1 MEKRLKRKQLAVF
14 VEDSPGVLTHVSGLI
29 SRRGYNIESI
39 AASKTEKDN
48 VTRISL
54 VVQITED
61 WQLEQIMAQL
71 ENRVIHLSKA
81 ASITRELALVKIKSS
96 EEMRQEI
103 ISVVQVFRGQIIDF
117 NAQSM
122 VIQVTNDSHK
132 IDAFCN
138 PRFKHHPWQ
147 DRDKNMVLLKLSA
160 PVKYLFPFSLSALPP
175 LFDFLKP
182 WQSGVKVE

>member
-54 VVQITED
+54 VVQVTED
-61 WQLEQIMAQL
+61 WQLEQIMAQIEKL
-71 ENRVIHLSKA
+71 VQVYRVVHLSKA
-81 ASITRELALVKIKSS
+81 ASMTRELALVKIKSS

-103 ISVVQVFRGQIIDF
+103 MGVVQVFHGQIIDF
-117 NAQSM
+117 NAHSM
-122 VIQVTNDSHK
+122 VIEVTNDSRK
-132 IDAFCN
+132 IDAFCEI
-138 PRFKHHPWQ
+138 
-147 DRDKNMVLLKLSA
+147 ME
-160 PVKYLFPFSLSALPP
+160 KYGIIEIIRTGEISLS
-175 LFDFLKP
+175 
-182 WQSGVKVE
+182 VEPISSF

>member
-71 ENRVIHLSKA
+71 EKL
-81 ASITRELALVKIKSS
+81 
-96 EEMRQEI
+96 
-103 ISVVQVFRGQIIDF
+103 VQVYG
-117 NAQSM
+117 
-122 VIQVTNDSHK
+122 
-132 IDAFCN
+132 C
-138 PRFKHHPWQ
+138 
-147 DRDKNMVLLKLSA
+147 LKSQH
-160 PVKYLFPFSLSALPP
+160 YMQREGGS
-175 LFDFLKP
+175 LKP
-182 WQSGVKVE
+182 MTSLPEVSQVQ

>member
-71 ENRVIHLSKA
+71 EKLVQVYRVIHLSKA
-81 ASITRELALVKIKSS
+81 ASITCELALVKIKSS

-132 IDAFCN
+132 IDAFCEIM
-138 PRFKHHPWQ
+138 Q
-147 DRDKNMVLLKLSA
+147 
-160 PVKYLFPFSLSALPP
+160 KYGIIEIIRTGEISLSIQPVS
-175 LFDFLKP
+175 FTSSF
-182 WQSGVKVE
+182 

>member
-61 WQLEQIMAQL
+61 WQLEQIEKLVQVY
-71 ENRVIHLSKA
+71 RVVHLSKA
-81 ASITRELALVKIKSS
+81 ASMTRELALVKIKSS

-103 ISVVQVFRGQIIDF
+103 MSVVQVFHGQIIDF
-117 NAQSM
+117 NAHSM
-122 VIQVTNDSHK
+122 VIEVTNDSRK
-132 IDAFCN
+132 IDAFCEI
-138 PRFKHHPWQ
+138 
-147 DRDKNMVLLKLSA
+147 ME
-160 PVKYLFPFSLSALPP
+160 KYGIIEIIRTGEISLS
-175 LFDFLKP
+175 
-182 WQSGVKVE
+182 VEPISSF

>member
-71 ENRVIHLSKA
+71 EKLVQVYRVIHLSKA

-103 ISVVQVFRGQIIDF
+103 ISVVQVFCGQIIDF

-132 IDAFCN
+132 IDAFCEIM
-138 PRFKHHPWQ
+138 Q
-147 DRDKNMVLLKLSA
+147 
-160 PVKYLFPFSLSALPP
+160 KYGIIEIIRTGEISLSIQPVS
-175 LFDFLKP
+175 FTSSF
-182 WQSGVKVE
+182 

>member
-39 AASKTEKDN
+39 AASKTEKAK
-48 VTRISL
+48 VTRIYL

-71 ENRVIHLSKA
+71 EKLVQVYRVVHLSKA

-132 IDAFCN
+132 IDAFCDIM
-138 PRFKHHPWQ
+138 Q
-147 DRDKNMVLLKLSA
+147 
-160 PVKYLFPFSLSALPP
+160 KYGIIEIIRTGEISLSIQPIS
-175 LFDFLKP
+175 FTSSF
-182 WQSGVKVE
+182 

>member
-71 ENRVIHLSKA
+71 EKLVQVYRVIHP
-81 ASITRELALVKIKSS
+81 SITRELALVKIKSS

-132 IDAFCN
+132 IDAFCEIM
-138 PRFKHHPWQ
+138 Q
-147 DRDKNMVLLKLSA
+147 
-160 PVKYLFPFSLSALPP
+160 KYGIIEIIRTGEISLSIQPVS
-175 LFDFLKP
+175 FTSSF
-182 WQSGVKVE
+182 

>member
-71 ENRVIHLSKA
+71 EKLVQVYRVVHLSKA

-132 IDAFCN
+132 IDAFCDIM
-138 PRFKHHPWQ
+138 H
-147 DRDKNMVLLKLSA
+147 
-160 PVKYLFPFSLSALPP
+160 KYGIIEIIRTGEISLSIQPIS
-175 LFDFLKP
+175 FTSSF
-182 WQSGVKVE
+182 